1 MEITLIKKKEERIDR
16 RTGKPIERMRVVAYA
31 RVSTDNDEQLNS
43 YESQKKYYKEKIMSN
58 DEWSFG
64 GI

>member
-31 RVSTDNDEQLNS
+31 RVSTDNDDQ
-43 YESQKKYYKEKIMSN
+43 
-58 DEWSFG
+58 
-64 GI
+64 